1 MRNLV
6 RKIPHIWF
14 GSDQLTGYWR
24 RPGTPIF
31 SPVNEE
37 RGEKEFSSLGFPEEG
52 QWKNMDRTSNSSGA
66 RWRDSVEK
74 GVF

>member
-6 RKIPHIWF
+6 RKIPHILF
-14 GSDQLTGYWR
+14 GSDRLTGYWM

-37 RGEKEFSSLGFPEEG
+37 RGEKDS
-52 QWKNMDRTSNSSGA
+52 QRKDSGKT
-66 RWRDSVEK
+66 WTELLTLVEP
-74 GVF
+74 GGEIL